1 MGLSVAGI
9 MTTAT
14 TLIADYYTGSVRA
27 RFLGLQSASMALGG
41 VVFLSVGGFLAD
53 YEIAFLS
60 MGVGYG
66 LIGLANGYGMILVG
80 LAITGFGLGLVVPNM
95 NLCLTSITPG
105 VLRGRALGGLT
116 TCFFLGQFISPL
128 ISQPLGQMVGLGMAY
143 ILAGALVVVLA
154 LVTLAVMARSKQVA

>member
-1 MGLSVAGI
+1 
-9 MTTAT
+9 
-14 TLIADYYTGSVRA
+14 
-27 RFLGLQSASMALGG
+27 
-41 VVFLSVGGFLAD
+41 
-53 YEIAFLS
+53 

-66 LIGLANGYGMILVG
+66 LIGLANGYAMILLG
-80 LAITGFGLGLVVPNM
+80 LAIAGFGLGLVVPNM

-154 LVTLAVMARSKQVA
+154 FVTLAVMARSKQVA